1 MSKEKVL
8 SLVRLKFFLC
18 KILGEVFGL
27 EFKVLVRKGVLEVLD
42 LLSGS
47 DEGVTA
53 RELREKTPVSVESLR
68 LLRDNG
74 LVEFTAKQVVV
85 REVSVKLKR
94 ASCWLSDK
102 GKRLLELC
110 SEVDADL
117 LRVTPKQLECLKMLE
132 GGKKRL
138 SEIPEGLKATLQSL
152 VKRGLVEKQAAE
164 EEVKH
169 KVYGKRLV
177 YTITEKGAKAYRAL
191 KAIESL

>member
-1 MSKEKVL
+1 
-8 SLVRLKFFLC
+8 
-18 KILGEVFGL
+18 L

-68 LLRDNG
+68 LLKEYG

-85 REVSVKLKR
+85 REVPVKLRR

-102 GKRLLELC
+102 GKRMLELC
-110 SEVDADL
+110 GEVDADL
-117 LRVTPKQLECLKMLE
+117 LRITPKQLECLKLLE
-132 GGKKRL
+132 KGKKYL
-138 SEIPEGLKATLQSL
+138 SEISEEFKPTLQNL
-152 VKRGLVEKQAAE
+152 VKRGLVEKHVAE
-164 EEVKH
+164 EETKR

-177 YTITEKGAKAYRAL
+177 YTITEKGAEAHKAL
-191 KAIESL
+191 KTIASL

>member
-1 MSKEKVL
+1 
-8 SLVRLKFFLC
+8 
-18 KILGEVFGL
+18 L

-47 DEGVTA
+47 EDGVTA
-53 RELREKTPVSVESLR
+53 RELKEKTPVSTDTLR

-102 GKRLLELC
+102 GKQLLELC

-132 GGKKRL
+132 EGKKHL
-138 SEIPEGLKATLQSL
+138 SDVPEGLKPTLQNL
-152 VKRGLVEKQAAE
+152 VKRGLVEKRVAE
-164 EEVKH
+164 EEAKR

-177 YTITEKGAKAYRAL
+177 YTITEKGAKAHEVLKVIEAL
-191 KAIESL
+191 

>member
-1 MSKEKVL
+1 
-8 SLVRLKFFLC
+8 
-18 KILGEVFGL
+18 L

-42 LLSGS
+42 LLSSS

-53 RELREKTPVSVESLR
+53 RELREKTPVSTDTLR

-110 SEVDADL
+110 DEVDADL
-117 LRVTPKQLECLKMLE
+117 LRVTPKQLECLKLLE
-132 GGKKRL
+132 KEKKYL
-138 SEIPEGLKATLQSL
+138 SDLPEDLKARLQNL
-152 VKRGLVEKQAAE
+152 VKRGLVEKRVAE
-164 EEVKH
+164 EEAKR

-177 YTITEKGAKAYRAL
+177 YTITEKGAKAYEAL
-191 KAIESL
+191 KTIKAL

>member
-1 MSKEKVL
+1 
-8 SLVRLKFFLC
+8 
-18 KILGEVFGL
+18 L

-42 LLSGS
+42 MLSSS

-85 REVSVKLKR
+85 REVPVKLRR

-102 GKRLLELC
+102 GKRMLELC
-110 SEVDADL
+110 GEVDTDL
-117 LRVTPKQLECLKMLE
+117 LRITPKQLECLKMLE
-132 GGKKRL
+132 KGKKFLSDLPEDLKPRL
-138 SEIPEGLKATLQSL
+138 QNL
-152 VKRGLVEKQAAE
+152 VKRGLVEKHVAE
-164 EEVKH
+164 EETKR

-177 YTITEKGAKAYRAL
+177 YTITEKGAKVYEAL
-191 KAIESL
+191 KTIESL